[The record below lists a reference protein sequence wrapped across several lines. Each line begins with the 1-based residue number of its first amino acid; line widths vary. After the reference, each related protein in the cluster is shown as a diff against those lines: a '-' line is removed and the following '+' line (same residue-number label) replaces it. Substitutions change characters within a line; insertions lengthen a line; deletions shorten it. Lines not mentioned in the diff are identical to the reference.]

1 MDPAR
6 PNDRIRKLFLVG
18 VALQLVLVAGAVA
31 WFAWP
36 SGDEPSL
43 RGDAV
48 VSVVPNALRPGDRVP
63 ALAWV
68 DRLDAAGALGIEGG
82 FEGITV
88 VVVRDTGCPVSTR
101 YGPRLSQME
110 AEWGARGVRFVY
122 LNPGPHESPEAIT
135 DEVETFGFEGPYVHD
150 PEGRIAAALGVR
162 ATTEVFVIDASRTLV
177 YRGAI
182 DDQYGIEF
190 SRAEAREHWLL
201 DALTA
206 AVDGGV
212 PRIRQTEVPGCLLN
226 FENQSGS
233 LGGHLAGH
241 SEAEHEGHG
250 GEGAAR
256 AGEGDRVG
264 DGMPGAAIAAGG
276 GGGAS
281 AGTSA
286 VTYHNRVSRILQEN
300 CVACHRDGGIAPFSL
315 AEYRFAHGYRNM
327 ILYVLENGIMP
338 PWYASPEYGSWSN
351 DRSLDP
357 ADRAALLRWIADGAP
372 EGDPSEGVQPRRWAA
387 GWNIGEPD
395 AVFSFPQPVR
405 IPADGAMDYQYIYV
419 QTNFPEDRWIQRM
432 EIRHTQPQVTH
443 HAIVF
448 LEAPGARPAGRAAP
462 GQEVFQTG
470 VDGFFAATAPGAV
483 GVDFGEG
490 QAKRLPA
497 GAWLKFQM
505 HYTPNGRAVEDVS
518 SIGFVFADGPPA
530 VEVETASAFNVRFR
544 IPPHAERHEVVG
556 EFRFPV
562 DGEIQRFFPHT
573 HVRGVAFRYELVQ
586 PNGSTRTLLDIPRY
600 NFNWQ
605 LTYDAARPIPVPA
618 GSILRATAWYDN
630 SANNPANPDP
640 SQEVRFGEQTWDE
653 MMLGYFDW
661 VRTGSRRGLRP

>member
-1 MDPAR
+1 MNR
-6 PNDRIRKLFLVG
+6 GLRTFLVLQVLILG
-18 VALQLVLVAGAVA
+18 VVIFWLRPTSDANDLLQGEIAVSTA
-31 WFAWP
+31 P
-36 SGDEPSL
+36 ST
-43 RGDAV
+43 
-48 VSVVPNALRPGDRVP
+48 LRPGDRVP
-63 ALAWV
+63 AFQWV
-68 DRLDAAGALGIEGG
+68 DRAEHPGALGGEGG

-88 VVVRDTGCPVSTR
+88 FVVRDSGCPVSSR
-101 YGPRLSQME
+101 YGPRLAQLE
-110 AEWGARGVRFVY
+110 AEWASRGVRFVY
-122 LNPGPHESPEAIT
+122 LNPGAHEASA
-135 DEVETFGFEGPYVHD
+135 DMAQDVASFGFEGAYVHD
-150 PEGRIAAALGVR
+150 PEGVLARALGVR
-162 ATTEVFVIDASRTLV
+162 ATTEVFVVDASRTLV
-177 YRGAI
+177 YRGAV

-190 SRAEAREHWLL
+190 SRAEARAHWLI
-201 DALTA
+201 DALEA
-206 AVDGGV
+206 AIDGGV
-212 PRIRQTEVPGCLLN
+212 PLTRETEVPGCLLN
-226 FENQSGS
+226 FETPPIAGHTDAHANGQMAG
-233 LGGHLAGH
+233 LGGQ
-241 SEAEHEGHG
+241 AEGPL
-250 GEGAAR
+250 
-256 AGEGDRVG
+256 DV
-264 DGMPGAAIAAGG
+264 DGG
-276 GGGAS
+276 GVVATNGGGLGVDAI
-281 AGTSA
+281 
-286 VTYHNRVSRILQEN
+286 TYHNRVSRILQEN
-300 CVACHRDGGIAPFSL
+300 CVTCHREGGIAPFSL

-338 PWYASPEYGSWSN
+338 PWYADPAHGSWSN

-372 EGDPSEGVQPRRWAA
+372 EGDLTDGIPPRRWAT
-387 GWNIGEPD
+387 GWNIGQPD
-395 AVFSFPQPVR
+395 AVFSFPEPVR
-405 IPADGAMDYQYIYV
+405 IQAEGAMDYQYIYV

-505 HYTPNGRAVEDVS
+505 HYTPNGRAVDDVS

-544 IPPHAERHEVVG
+544 IPPHAARHEVVG
-556 EFRFPV
+556 EFRFPE

-605 LTYDAARPIPVPA
+605 LTYDAASPIPVPA

-640 SQEVRFGEQTWDE
+640 AQEVRFGEQTWDE

-661 VRTGSRRGLRP
+661 VRVGGGIRPYPVGTSASGVPPER